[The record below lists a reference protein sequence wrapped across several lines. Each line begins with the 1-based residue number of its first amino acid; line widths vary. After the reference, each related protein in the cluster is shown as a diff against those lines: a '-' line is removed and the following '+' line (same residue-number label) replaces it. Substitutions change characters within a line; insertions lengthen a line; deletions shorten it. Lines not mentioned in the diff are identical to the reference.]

1 MPKPPVEPGAEEAPT
16 TPEQVPGAGEPIIPP
31 TGDINTG
38 QRLGDQFARNLD
50 LSIDFIKQPEGSPAE
65 LEQGLGVEPGLAGAF
80 LDTPPQPE
88 PQQVAGL
95 FEALRTGLS
104 QGARR
109 ARRGPVSVLTPEE
122 MSRIL
127 DIDPAEASA
136 VLGTKPLK
144 FPGRPENVAE
154 LNTLLKQFVEARR
167 GQFEKARGGRTDV
180 ETRALIRK
188 EMSNKFRT
196 YLDVLDIR
204 EDALTEVETGV
215 VLNYLQ
221 ASVTDLRKL
230 IKKAAEGDAGAV
242 QSMPYQMGL
251 VDALITKIAPFRREA
266 GASVRLFG
274 QAQESV
280 AEAHAIHDA
289 VSFVERMDGVDPQR
303 LALVLNGL
311 PDETILGMMKGL
323 NGRKP
328 FGRIGDEIAST
339 FIDALL
345 LSASTQSRNVL
356 GNFFRALTILPERA
370 LESQIGRGAY
380 LLGSS
385 TVHHVPGEATIMAQ
399 AIPQGIKAAFAAM
412 GQLRR
417 EGVSAFSGHKIEVAS
432 RFQNVFHRGNLPI
445 GSPEWFKRGIDRF
458 GHAWALGS
466 KGLFYADEA
475 FKMMLY
481 TIERQAV
488 AFRYAQLLGD
498 TVEKRGDI
506 YEKLIKNPPES
517 IKREAMLTAQIGT
530 YTAHLGP
537 FGSAVSQVADSY
549 NPITRLV
556 LTFVTANGNM
566 AKQSFQRLPLLNAL
580 SMTNA
585 QDFARGGIFRDAAI
599 ARWTSGGIVGAGFA
613 GLAANQLITGT
624 GTGWSK
630 EYRQQKEIE
639 GWKPCAAWS
648 GDRYVPISDL
658 GPWATVA
665 CATADFVE
673 IYDKLGPDDAE
684 AAAEAFALAWGFLIF
699 DTGFMEQPA
708 RFFKEWAEGD
718 PEKLA
723 NFVRRTAEGFVPRLP
738 GEAANVL
745 DPERKVT
752 RAGGGSLDTSLLA
765 RQLATMAAELTA
777 KTPIAKGT
785 LVSDR
790 GPLGEVLTSRTL
802 YGTVT
807 GYQESPVYVG
817 MRKAELP
824 GSILNVPRFIGGSGK
839 ISVTD
844 KLRVPLTPGQQGLG
858 RTPGITIFPEDV
870 AELYLIRSK
879 LKDDGQTLA
888 EALVPVLNDK
898 SLSNG
903 PGGTKEQVVRKIVRA
918 YNILAF
924 EAFDKTPAAKKYPSG
939 SLLEASGIVKERR
952 AERRAGER

>member
-1 MPKPPVEPGAEEAPT
+1 M
-16 TPEQVPGAGEPIIPP
+16 
-31 TGDINTG
+31 
-38 QRLGDQFARNLD
+38 
-50 LSIDFIKQPEGSPAE
+50 
-65 LEQGLGVEPGLAGAF
+65 EQGLTMAGGQPDLAGAF
-80 LDTPPQPE
+80 LGTPSQPE
-88 PQQVAGL
+88 PPQVAGL
-95 FEALRTGLS
+95 FEALRAGFS
-104 QGARR
+104 KGARR
-109 ARRGPVSVLTPEE
+109 AKRGPVQVLTPEE
-122 MSRIL
+122 MGKIL
-127 DIDPAEASA
+127 DMDPEQASA
-136 VLGTKPLK
+136 VLGTKPLQ
-144 FPGRPENVAE
+144 FPGKPQNTAE

-167 GQFEKARGGRTDV
+167 GEYEKARGGRTDP
-180 ETRALIRK
+180 ETRELIRK
-188 EMSNKFRT
+188 EMLNKYRH

-251 VDALITKIAPFRREA
+251 VDALITKVAPYRREA
-266 GASVRLFG
+266 GASVRLYG

-289 VSFVERMDGVDPQR
+289 VAFVERMDGVDPQR

-323 NGRKP
+323 NGKKP

-345 LSASTQSRNVL
+345 MSASTQGRNIT
-356 GNFFRALTILPERA
+356 GNFFRAMTIIPERA
-370 LESQIGRGAY
+370 LEGQIGRGAY
-380 LLGSS
+380 LFGSS

-399 AIPQGIKAAFAAM
+399 AIPQGIKAALAAM

-432 RFQNVFHRGNLPI
+432 RYQNVFHRGNLPI
-445 GSPEWFKRGIDRF
+445 GSPEWFKRGIDRL
-458 GHAWALGS
+458 GHAWSLGS

-481 TIERQAV
+481 TIERQAI

-498 TVEKRGDI
+498 TAEKRAEI
-506 YEKLIKNPPES
+506 YAKLIQNPPES
-517 IKREAMLTAQIGT
+517 IKREAMMTAQIGT

-549 NPITRLV
+549 NPATRLV

-599 ARWTSGGIVGAGFA
+599 ARWTSGGIMGAGFA

-624 GTGWSK
+624 GSGWSK
-630 EYRQQKEIE
+630 EYRQQKELE
-639 GWKPCAAWS
+639 GWKPCAAWA
-648 GDRYVPISDL
+648 GDRYVPIQDL

-673 IYDKLGPDDAE
+673 IYDKLPPDEAE
-684 AAAEAFALAWGFLIF
+684 AAVEAFALAWGFLIF

-723 NFVRRTAEGFVPRLP
+723 NFVRRTAEGFYPRLP
-738 GEAANVL
+738 GEVANIIS
-745 DPERKVT
+745 PEQRVT
-752 RAGGGSLDTSLLA
+752 KGAGGSLDTSLVA
-765 RQLATMAAELTA
+765 RQLATMVAELTA
-777 KTPIAKGT
+777 KTPIAKGMLT
-785 LVSDR
+785 IDR

-802 YGTVT
+802 YGTVA
-807 GYQESPVYVG
+807 GYQENPVYVG

-824 GSILNVPRFIGGSGK
+824 GSILNIPRYIGGSGK
-839 ISVTD
+839 VAITERL
-844 KLRVPLTPGQQGLG
+844 KVPLTPGQQGLG
-858 RTPGITIFPEDV
+858 RVPGVTIYPEDV
-870 AELYLIRSK
+870 AELLLIRSK

-888 EALVPVLNDK
+888 EALIPVLNDK
-898 SLSNG
+898 SLGNG
-903 PGGTKEQVVRKIVRA
+903 PGGMKEQVVQKIVRA

-924 EAFDKTPAAKKYPSG
+924 EAFDKTPAAKKYPGG
-939 SLLEASGIVKERR
+939 SLLEASGIVKEQR